1 MLKRISLVLEYK
13 DWKRLSNS
21 KETASIVIGKPL
33 SWEKF
38 ILDMHDS
45 KKWQQHMEYVKKNN
59 VEGNLITF

>member
-21 KETASIVIGKPL
+21 KETASIVTGKDI

-38 ILDMHDS
+38 ILDMQDS
-45 KKWQQHMEYVKKNN
+45 KK
-59 VEGNLITF
+59 